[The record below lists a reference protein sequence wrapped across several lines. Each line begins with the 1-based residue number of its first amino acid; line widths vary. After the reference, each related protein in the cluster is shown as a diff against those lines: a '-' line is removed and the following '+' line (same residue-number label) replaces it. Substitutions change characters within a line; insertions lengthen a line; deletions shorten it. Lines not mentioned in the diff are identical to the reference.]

1 MYHSRLS
8 MTSKLIIC
16 GILFAF
22 SLNTGLVKYALVV
35 TRPLSAQ
42 TTDNLPKEVIRMT
55 SVEGITEYRL
65 ENGLRILLFP
75 DNSKPTITVNMTYLV
90 GSLHENYCETG
101 MAHLLE
107 HLLFKGSTKHPD
119 IPKELSEHGAQPNG
133 TTWFDRT
140 NYFETFSATN
150 ENLEW
155 ALDLEADRMINSF
168 ISKKDLKSEM
178 TVVRNEFEMGEN
190 RPLGILMQS
199 TLSTA
204 FLWHN

>member
-90 GSLHENYCETG
+90 GSLHENYGETG

-119 IPKELSEHGAQPNG
+119 IPK
-133 TTWFDRT
+133 
-140 NYFETFSATN
+140 
-150 ENLEW
+150 
-155 ALDLEADRMINSF
+155 
-168 ISKKDLKSEM
+168 
-178 TVVRNEFEMGEN
+178 
-190 RPLGILMQS
+190 
-199 TLSTA
+199 
-204 FLWHN
+204 